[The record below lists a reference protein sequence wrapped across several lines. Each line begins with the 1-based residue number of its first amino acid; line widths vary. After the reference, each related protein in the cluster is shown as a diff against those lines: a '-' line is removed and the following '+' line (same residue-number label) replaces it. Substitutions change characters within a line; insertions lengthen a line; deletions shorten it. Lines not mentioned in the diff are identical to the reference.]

1 MQATATTTATTA
13 AGAAPTAL
21 ASDLCAVT
29 GFLLKRSSPDVF
41 RGIAELDL
49 SMTHV
54 KVLHVL
60 DAPVTSDLSLK
71 DLADHFSTSLAT
83 ISRSVEDLV
92 QRGYVEREEDE
103 HDRRMKRVRITPAGR
118 DVVSRINETRMAVLQ
133 QFLETLT
140 EPQRR
145 RLAAALAPIVAR
157 EDVAACRPK
166 GLSR

>member
-1 MQATATTTATTA
+1 MQATRTRADA
-13 AGAAPTAL
+13 AVAPLAKDLSAL
-21 ASDLCAVT
+21 M

-41 RGIAELDL
+41 RGIAELEL

-54 KVLHVL
+54 KLLLVL
-60 DAPVTSDLSLK
+60 DGPMISELSLK

-83 ISRSVEDLV
+83 VSRSVEDLV
-92 QRGYVEREEDE
+92 QRGYVEREEDA
-103 HDRRMKRVRITPAGR
+103 HDRRIKRVRITPAGR

-140 EPQRR
+140 EPERR

-157 EDVAACRPK
+157 EDVASCRPK
-166 GLSR
+166 GLHR

>member
-1 MQATATTTATTA
+1 MQATGTRTNA
-13 AGAAPTAL
+13 AVTPLARDLSAL
-21 ASDLCAVT
+21 T

-41 RGIAELDL
+41 RGIAELEL

-54 KVLHVL
+54 KLLHVL
-60 DAPVTSDLSLK
+60 DGPMISELSLK

-83 ISRSVEDLV
+83 VSRSVEDLV
-92 QRGYVEREEDE
+92 QRGYVEREEDA
-103 HDRRMKRVRITPAGR
+103 HDRRIKRVRITPAGR

-140 EPQRR
+140 EPERR
-145 RLAAALAPIVAR
+145 RLAGALAPIVAR

-166 GLSR
+166 GLNR